1 VRYELD
7 RLRGQRDVEFAAR
20 LREARDFG
28 EVNGNDD
35 YWQVREEEA
44 VLASRIASLASL
56 LDQATV
62 VAEPDRNGDRVAV
75 SSSVQVEDLEADTV
89 QELRIIGD
97 FERVAPNAVSAS
109 SPVGQA
115 LIGRAVGDEVEVELP
130 NSRTRTLEVIAVR

>member
-1 VRYELD
+1 MRYELD

-28 EVNGNDD
+28 EVNDNDD

-62 VAEPDRNGDRVAV
+62 VAEPDQNGDRVAV

-89 QELRIIGD
+89 QEAA
-97 FERVAPNAVSAS
+97 VAASANASVTGAWQL
-109 SPVGQA
+109 SP
-115 LIGRAVGDEVEVELP
+115 AVADPV
-130 NSRTRTLEVIAVR
+130 